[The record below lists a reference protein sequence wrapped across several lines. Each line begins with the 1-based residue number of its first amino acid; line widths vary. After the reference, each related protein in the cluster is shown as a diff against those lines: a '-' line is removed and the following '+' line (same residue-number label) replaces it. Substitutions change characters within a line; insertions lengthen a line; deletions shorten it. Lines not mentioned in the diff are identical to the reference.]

1 MDTDARAELASIKQE
16 LSSIITELDSI
27 ADGVRSDFVGIGNEQ
42 CASCID
48 RVADQYRYVKRKLD
62 NMDTSTVTE
71 SYAKAHEN
79 VWGEIEISDIV
90 VDTYNLKQYA
100 QRLYNVNSR
109 IVKLDWRLKTLYSPV
124 GITVIWNLI
133 RTDVI
138 IGFSWLILRCQSY
151 LSQTAI
157 DFENV
162 ENELFNYDSLNFT
175 GEQENEIINTDVID
189 SVDSW

>member
-79 VWGEIEISDIV
+79 V
-90 VDTYNLKQYA
+90 
-100 QRLYNVNSR
+100 
-109 IVKLDWRLKTLYSPV
+109 
-124 GITVIWNLI
+124 
-133 RTDVI
+133 
-138 IGFSWLILRCQSY
+138 
-151 LSQTAI
+151 
-157 DFENV
+157 
-162 ENELFNYDSLNFT
+162 
-175 GEQENEIINTDVID
+175 
-189 SVDSW
+189 